1 MRYDGAVRSP
11 AGGTTPMAER
21 FFNTSGPVVPEDHY
35 SIPPLGRLDLDEIG
49 RGRCAAANEAGTVGG
64 RDQMRT
70 YDGTA
75 WAWRGINPDGT
86 PDEGTLARL
95 NSAIVE
101 AVRPVRI
108 ILFGSAARGEM
119 RAKSDLD
126 VLVVVP
132 DGQNR
137 RRIARTVYR
146 ARPRGTRPLDLVVAT
161 ESDVERHRNARWYV
175 IASALREGRVLY
187 ERRAQA

>member
-1 MRYDGAVRSP
+1 MRAYDGA
-11 AGGTTPMAER
+11 
-21 FFNTSGPVVPEDHY
+21 
-35 SIPPLGRLDLDEIG
+35 
-49 RGRCAAANEAGTVGG
+49 
-64 RDQMRT
+64 
-70 YDGTA
+70 A

-95 NSAIVE
+95 NSAIIE
-101 AVRPVRI
+101 AVQPVRI

-126 VLVVVP
+126 VLVIVP

-137 RRIARTVYR
+137 RRVAGTIYR

-161 ESDVERHRNARWYV
+161 ESDVDRHRDARWYV

>member
-1 MRYDGAVRSP
+1 MRAYDGA
-11 AGGTTPMAER
+11 
-21 FFNTSGPVVPEDHY
+21 
-35 SIPPLGRLDLDEIG
+35 
-49 RGRCAAANEAGTVGG
+49 
-64 RDQMRT
+64 
-70 YDGTA
+70 A

-95 NSAIVE
+95 NSATVE
-101 AVRPVRI
+101 AEQPVRI

-126 VLVVVP
+126 VLVIVP

-137 RRIARTVYR
+137 RRIAGTVYR

-161 ESDVERHRNARWYV
+161 ESDVERHRDTRWYV

>member
-1 MRYDGAVRSP
+1 MRAYD
-11 AGGTTPMAER
+11 
-21 FFNTSGPVVPEDHY
+21 
-35 SIPPLGRLDLDEIG
+35 
-49 RGRCAAANEAGTVGG
+49 EA
-64 RDQMRT
+64 
-70 YDGTA
+70 A

-101 AVRPVRI
+101 AVQPVRI

-126 VLVVVP
+126 VLVIVP

-137 RRIARTVYR
+137 RHIAGTIYR

-161 ESDVERHRNARWYV
+161 ESDVERHRDARWYV

>member
-1 MRYDGAVRSP
+1 MRAYDGA
-11 AGGTTPMAER
+11 
-21 FFNTSGPVVPEDHY
+21 
-35 SIPPLGRLDLDEIG
+35 
-49 RGRCAAANEAGTVGG
+49 
-64 RDQMRT
+64 
-70 YDGTA
+70 A

-126 VLVVVP
+126 VLVIVP
-132 DGQNR
+132 DGRNR
-137 RRIARTVYR
+137 RRVAGTIYR
-146 ARPRGTRPLDLVVAT
+146 ARR
-161 ESDVERHRNARWYV
+161 S
-175 IASALREGRVLY
+175 
-187 ERRAQA
+187 